1 MCSGTWIKEGIEDL
15 TLSEVGSGQIV
26 KVTRI
31 AGGRRLCA
39 RLAHMGIYPG
49 VELEVIC
56 AGKGLPSIVRVR
68 NATVSL
74 GRGMSQKILVA
85 KKNR

>member
-1 MCSGTWIKEGIEDL
+1 MPFGTWNKEGVECL
-15 TLSEVGSGQIV
+15 TLSDVGSGQIV
-26 KVTRI
+26 RVTGI

-68 NATVSL
+68 NATLSL
-74 GRGMSQKILVA
+74 GKGMSQKILVA
-85 KKNR
+85 RKNK